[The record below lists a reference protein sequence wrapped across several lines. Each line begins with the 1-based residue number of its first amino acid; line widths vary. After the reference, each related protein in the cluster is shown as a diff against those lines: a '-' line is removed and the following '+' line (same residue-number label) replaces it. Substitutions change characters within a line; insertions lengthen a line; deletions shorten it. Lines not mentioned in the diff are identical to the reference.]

1 MKARA
6 AQSTQRPRSAPLGQA
21 GLFSDSEREP
31 LSSARQAAGGVLGL
45 PEPLLNAHE
54 AAHLLNV
61 PRSTVYE
68 LVRSRALPHVRVGD
82 RGLRFARGDLAA
94 WVAENT
100 FGRR

>member
-1 MKARA
+1 MRARA
-6 AQSTQRPRSAPLGQA
+6 SQSTARPRSAPLGQA
-21 GLFSDSEREP
+21 GLFSDSEHEP
-31 LSSARQAAGGVLGL
+31 LSGARQAAGGVFGL
-45 PEPLLNAHE
+45 PEPLLNVHE

-68 LVRSRALPHVRVGD
+68 LVRSRGLPHVRVGA

-100 FGRR
+100 YGHR